1 MGAKA
6 PYLCIVKLIN
16 QQKNNA
22 MTYNQIFQKE
32 IAKGNDEIKAAEN
45 ARLIVSQQ
53 RRNTL
58 KGRSIY
64 DSKNAGA
71 ISI

>member
-1 MGAKA
+1 MSHQTIK
-6 PYLCIVKLIN
+6 
-16 QQKNNA
+16 KNNA
-22 MTYNQIFQKE
+22 MTYNEIFQKE

-64 DSKNAGA
+64 DSKNAGSL
-71 ISI
+71 SI

>member
-1 MGAKA
+1 
-6 PYLCIVKLIN
+6 
-16 QQKNNA
+16 

-45 ARLIVSQQ
+45 ARLIVAQQ

-71 ISI
+71 INI